1 MKQPLHINDDLLIS
15 YLLKE
20 VSEEQALQVEE
31 WRARDTANERRFEQ
45 FKLIWDSSK
54 NFTADPD
61 IDAVASL
68 QKLKQ
73 RAAEQKPQAKVVSMQ
88 RYFWLKIAAA
98 ILFIAGGS
106 WLFMTRFMNPQVHFE
121 TQDIVKTD
129 TLSDGSMITLNKYAL
144 LNYPK
149 RFRGEQRHVA
159 LVKGEA
165 FFSVAPNK
173 AKPFIISTG
182 TATIKVVGT
191 SFNVKNRNG
200 VVEVIVETGIVQV
213 TDNFNHAMI
222 VLKPGEMAL
231 VNPQT
236 GKINKIKTP
245 DSLYNYYRSHELV
258 AKGVPLY
265 RLVQV
270 LNEAYN
276 CHIVIGKKEL
286 KNQPMTTTFKTDI
299 SLDYVLDLLST
310 TLQVT
315 IERKQDQIIL
325 K

>member
-31 WRARDTANERRFEQ
+31 WRARDIANERRFEQ
-45 FKLIWDSSK
+45 FKMIWDSSK

-61 IDAVASL
+61 IDAQASL
-68 QKLKQ
+68 QSVKQ
-73 RAAEQKPQAKVVSMQ
+73 RAAEQKPQAKVVSLH
-88 RYFWLKIAAA
+88 RYGWLKIAAVL
-98 ILFIAGGS
+98 LFIAGGS
-106 WLFMTRFMNPQVHFE
+106 WLFVSKFMNAQVVFE
-121 TQDIVKTD
+121 TQDMVKTD

-144 LNYPK
+144 LNYPT
-149 RFRGEQRHVA
+149 RFRGEQRNVA

-182 TATIKVVGT
+182 GATIKVVGT

-200 VVEVIVETGIVQV
+200 MVEVIVETGIVQV
-213 TDNFNHAMI
+213 TDNRNRAMI
-222 VLKPGEMAL
+222 ILKPGEMAL
-231 VNPQT
+231 LNAAT
-236 GKINKIKTP
+236 GKLIKIKTP
-245 DSLYNYYRSHELV
+245 DKLYTYYRSHEFV

-270 LNEAYN
+270 LNEAYDS
-276 CHIVIGKKEL
+276 HIVIGRKEL
-286 KNQPMTTTFKTDI
+286 KNQLMTTTFKTDI

-315 IERKQDQIIL
+315 IEKKQDQIIL

>member
-31 WRARDTANERRFEQ
+31 WRARDIANERRFEQ
-45 FKLIWDSSK
+45 FKMIWDSSK

-61 IDAVASL
+61 IDAQASL
-68 QKLKQ
+68 QKVKQ
-73 RAAEQKPQAKVVSMQ
+73 RATEQKPQAKVVAMH
-88 RYFWLKIAAA
+88 RYGWLKIAAA
-98 ILFIAGGS
+98 VLFIAGGG
-106 WLFMTRFMNPQVHFE
+106 WLFMTRFMNPQVVSE

-149 RFRGEQRHVA
+149 RFQGEQRNVA

-165 FFSVAPNK
+165 FFRIAPNK
-173 AKPFIISTG
+173 AKPFVISTG
-182 TATIKVVGT
+182 GATIKVVGT

-200 VVEVIVETGIVQV
+200 MVEVIVETGIVQV
-213 TDNFNHAMI
+213 TDNFSHTMI
-222 VLKPGEMAL
+222 LLKPGEMAL
-231 VNPQT
+231 VNPKT
-236 GKINKIKTP
+236 SKISKIKTP
-245 DSLYNYYRSHELV
+245 DNLYNYYRSHEFV

-270 LNEAYN
+270 LNEAYDS
-276 CHIVIGKKEL
+276 HIVIGRKEL
-286 KNQPMTTTFKTDI
+286 NNQLMTTTFKTDI

-315 IERKQDQIIL
+315 IEKKQDQIIL

>member
-1 MKQPLHINDDLLIS
+1 MKKPLHINDDLLIS

-20 VSEEQALQVEE
+20 VSEEQAKQVEE
-31 WRARDTANERRFEQ
+31 WRALAMANERRFEQ

-61 IDAVASL
+61 IDAHASL
-68 QKLKQ
+68 QKVKQ
-73 RAAEQKPQAKVVSMQ
+73 RAAEQKTQAIIIPVHG
-88 RYFWLKIAAA
+88 YFWLKIAAA

-106 WLFMTRFMNPQVHFE
+106 WLFMTTFMNPQVHFE

-144 LNYPK
+144 LSYPK
-149 RFRGEQRHVA
+149 KFQGEQRNVA

-165 FFSVAPNK
+165 FFSIAPNK

-182 TATIKVVGT
+182 GATIRVVGT

-200 VVEVIVETGIVQV
+200 LIEVIVETGIVQV
-213 TDNFNHAMI
+213 TNNFSHVMI
-222 VLKPGEMAL
+222 VLKPHEMAL

-236 GKINKIKTP
+236 GKISKLKTP
-245 DSLYNYYRSHELV
+245 DKLYTYYRRHEFV

-276 CHIVIGKKEL
+276 CHIVIGRKQL
-286 KNQPMTTTFKTDI
+286 ANQQITATFNTDI
-299 SLDYVLDLLST
+299 SLDYVLELLT
-310 TLQVT
+310 KTLQVT
-315 IERKQDQIIL
+315 IEKKQDQIIL